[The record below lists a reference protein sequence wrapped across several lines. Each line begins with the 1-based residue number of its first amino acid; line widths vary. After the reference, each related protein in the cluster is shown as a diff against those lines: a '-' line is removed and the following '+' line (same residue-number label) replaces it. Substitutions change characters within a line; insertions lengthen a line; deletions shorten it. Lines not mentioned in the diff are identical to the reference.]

1 MCSASKSDGCRA
13 SQYRKAAGEMSS
25 SLSEPS
31 MATDCSSMKTRVRKD
46 REGTGGER
54 TRDVRRRHTDG
65 VDGNAGGCRLG
76 EDGAAAAAAA
86 REGVVG
92 LYTRVRVDFVHSKKV
107 LGSGHRSRDAMTML
121 LRAR

>member
-1 MCSASKSDGCRA
+1 MCSASKNDGYRA
-13 SQYRKAAGEMSS
+13 SQYRKAAGEMPS

-54 TRDVRRRHTDG
+54 TTSRHTDG

-76 EDGAAAAAAA
+76 EDGTAAAA

-92 LYTRVRVDFVHSKKV
+92 GGGDISG
-107 LGSGHRSRDAMTML
+107 LGLTL
-121 LRAR
+121 